1 MSAAVGVRVDHAG
14 VDDRRPRRRE
24 RTGDHVRH
32 AGAVEPRTTHDL
44 DVVIDPSRAALTTLV
59 AGLAAAAFYGMVAVA
74 GATLDRTYLEPW
86 LDALDLRAT
95 FAHATTA

>member
-1 MSAAVGVRVDHAG
+1 MSAAALLATLVPLLDGAG
-14 VDDRRPRRRE
+14 VPYMI
-24 RTGDHVRH
+24 TGSFASTLH
-32 AGAVEPRTTHDL
+32 GEPRTTHDL